1 MGIRNII
8 GKEVRELLT
17 PQTLIP
23 IVVVAVIFAMMGG
36 VIGNIGEEVTQ
47 RPVIGV
53 VDQDE
58 GHLSQIAG
66 SALGAA
72 AWVVYSGTDVAEGL
86 RRTEEGGGVAL
97 LVFPP
102 EFSERILGGEPGT
115 IEIHWIMRGLGMMDS
130 ISSAPVEG
138 LIAAASQ
145 AITVTLLE
153 GNVPLNPE
161 VILHPTTRSDT
172 TLVKGKTISGV
183 PPTAISNTLMSQSIM
198 IPLLVMMLMMMAGST
213 VISSMGL
220 EKESKT
226 LETLLTMPVSRGSIV
241 TGKIVGS
248 AAVGLV
254 MALIYML
261 GFSFYMRS
269 FQMGAIDLG
278 KYGLALGVLDHVL
291 VGGSLFLALLAGLAL
306 CIVLGTFARDYRSA
320 QTLLFPI
327 TAMAMIPMF
336 LIMFKDFATVSLG
349 LKTVLFL
356 IPFSHPM
363 MAMRALMFD
372 EYSLVLGG
380 IAYSAV
386 FSAVVIAL
394 AVRIFKSDRL
404 LTGGTPRRQRAARAR
419 RRTP

>member
-8 GKEVRELLT
+8 AKEVRELLT

-36 VIGNIGEEVTQ
+36 VVGDIGEEVTQ

-58 GHLSQIAG
+58 GPLSQIATTV
-66 SALGAA
+66 LGATA
-72 AWVVYSGTDVAEGL
+72 RVVHSGTDVAEGL
-86 RRTEEGGGVAL
+86 RRTGEGGGVAL

-102 EFSERILGGEPGT
+102 DFSERILGGEPGT
-115 IEIHWIMRGLGMMDS
+115 IEIHWIMRGLGMMDF

-138 LIAAASQ
+138 AISAVNQ
-145 AITVTLLE
+145 AITAALLE
-153 GNVPLNPE
+153 GSIPLNPE
-161 VILHPTTRSDT
+161 VILNPTTRTDT
-172 TLVKGKTISGV
+172 TLVKGKTIAGV
-183 PPTAISNTLMSQSIM
+183 SPTAISNTLMSQSIM

-226 LETLLTMPVSRGSIV
+226 LETLLTMPVSRSSIV

-248 AAVGLV
+248 ALVGLV

-278 KYGLALGVLDHVL
+278 QYGLALGLLDYVL

-349 LKTVLFL
+349 LQAVLFV

-363 MAMRALMFD
+363 MAIRALMFD
-372 EYSLVLGG
+372 EYPLVLGG

-386 FSAVVIAL
+386 FSAVVIAV

-404 LTGGTPRRQRAARAR
+404 LTGGEKSRRAARAR
-419 RRTP
+419 CRTP

>member
-8 GKEVRELLT
+8 AKEVRELLT

-36 VIGNIGEEVTQ
+36 VVGDIGEEVTQ

-58 GHLSQIAG
+58 GPLSQIATTV
-66 SALGAA
+66 LGATA
-72 AWVVYSGTDVAEGL
+72 RVVHSGTDVGEGL
-86 RRTEEGGGVAL
+86 GRTEEGGGVAL

-102 EFSERILGGEPGT
+102 DFSERILGGEPGT
-115 IEIHWIMRGLGMMDS
+115 IEIHWIMRGLGMMDF

-138 LIAAASQ
+138 AISAVNQ
-145 AITVTLLE
+145 AITAALLE
-153 GNVPLNPE
+153 GSIPLNPE
-161 VILHPTTRSDT
+161 VILNPTTRTDT
-172 TLVKGKTISGV
+172 TLVKGKTIAGV
-183 PPTAISNTLMSQSIM
+183 SPTAISNTLMSQSIM

-220 EKESKT
+220 EKENKT
-226 LETLLTMPVSRGSIV
+226 LETLLTMPVSRSSIV

-248 AAVGLV
+248 AVVGLV

-278 KYGLALGVLDHVL
+278 QYGLALGLLDYVL

-349 LKTVLFL
+349 LQAVLFV

-363 MAMRALMFD
+363 MAIRALMFD
-372 EYSLVLGG
+372 EYPLVLGG

-386 FSAVVIAL
+386 FSAVVIAV

-404 LTGGTPRRQRAARAR
+404 LTGGEKNRRAARAR

>member
-1 MGIRNII
+1 
-8 GKEVRELLT
+8 
-17 PQTLIP
+17 
-23 IVVVAVIFAMMGG
+23 VVVAVIFAMMGG
-36 VIGNIGEEVTQ
+36 VVGDIGEEVTQ

-58 GHLSQIAG
+58 GDLSQIAG
-66 SALGAA
+66 SVLGATA
-72 AWVVYSGTDVAEGL
+72 RVVHSGTDVAEGL
-86 RRTEEGGGVAL
+86 RRTGEGGGVAL

-102 EFSERILGGEPGT
+102 DFSERILGGEPGT
-115 IEIHWIMRGLGMMDS
+115 IEIHWIMRGLGMMDF

-138 LIAAASQ
+138 AILAVNQ
-145 AITVTLLE
+145 AITAALLE
-153 GNVPLNPE
+153 GSIPLNPE
-161 VILHPTTRSDT
+161 VILNPTTRTDT
-172 TLVKGKTISGV
+172 TLVKGKTIAGV
-183 PPTAISNTLMSQSIM
+183 SPTAISNTLMSQSIM

-226 LETLLTMPVSRGSIV
+226 LETLLTMPVSRSSIV

-248 AAVGLV
+248 ALVGLV

-278 KYGLALGVLDHVL
+278 QYGLALGLLDYVL

-349 LKTVLFL
+349 LQAVLFV

-363 MAMRALMFD
+363 MAIRALMFD
-372 EYSLVLGG
+372 EYPLVLGG

-404 LTGGTPRRQRAARAR
+404 LTGGEKSRRAARAR

>member
-23 IVVVAVIFAMMGG
+23 IVIVAVILAMMGG

-58 GHLSQIAG
+58 GELSQIAE
-66 SALGAA
+66 SVLGATA
-72 AWVVYSGTDVAEGL
+72 RVVHSGTDVAEGL
-86 RRTEEGGGVAL
+86 RRTGEGGGVAL

-102 EFSERILGGEPGT
+102 DFSEKILGGEPGT

-130 ISSAPVEG
+130 ISAAPVEG
-138 LIAAASQ
+138 LIAAVNQ
-145 AITVTLLE
+145 AITVTLFE

-183 PPTAISNTLMSQSIM
+183 PPSAIANTLMSQSTM
-198 IPLLVMMLMMMAGST
+198 IPILVMMLMMMAGST

-220 EKESKT
+220 EKENKT
-226 LETLLTMPVSRGSIV
+226 LETLLTMPVSRSSIV

-254 MALIYML
+254 MAFIYML

-269 FQMGAIDLG
+269 FQVGAIDLG
-278 KYGLALGVLDHVL
+278 KYGLALGVLDYLL
-291 VGGSLFLALLAGLAL
+291 VGVSIFLALLAGLAL

-372 EYSLVLGG
+372 EYPLVLGG

-386 FSAVVIAL
+386 FSAVVIAM

>member
-8 GKEVRELLT
+8 AKEVRELLT

-23 IVVVAVIFAMMGG
+23 IVVVAVIFAMTGG
-36 VIGNIGEEVTQ
+36 VIGDIGEEVTQ

-53 VDQDE
+53 MDQDE
-58 GHLSQIAG
+58 GPLSQIATTV
-66 SALGAA
+66 LGATA
-72 AWVVYSGTDVAEGL
+72 RVVHSGTDVGEGL
-86 RRTEEGGGVAL
+86 GRTEEGGGVAL

-102 EFSERILGGEPGT
+102 DFSERILGGEPGT
-115 IEIHWIMRGLGMMDS
+115 IEIHWIMRGLGMMDF

-138 LIAAASQ
+138 AISAVNQ
-145 AITVTLLE
+145 AITAALLE
-153 GNVPLNPE
+153 GNIPLNPE
-161 VILHPTTRSDT
+161 VILNPTTRTDT
-172 TLVKGKTISGV
+172 TLVKGKTIAGV
-183 PPTAISNTLMSQSIM
+183 SPTAIANTLMSQSIM

-226 LETLLTMPVSRGSIV
+226 LETLLTMPVSRSSIV

-248 AAVGLV
+248 ALVGLV

-278 KYGLALGVLDHVL
+278 QYGLALGLLDYVL

-349 LKTVLFL
+349 LQAVLFV

-363 MAMRALMFD
+363 MAIRALMFD
-372 EYSLVLGG
+372 EYPLVLGG

-404 LTGGTPRRQRAARAR
+404 LTGGEKSRRAARAR

>member
-8 GKEVRELLT
+8 AKEVRELLT

-36 VIGNIGEEVTQ
+36 VVGDIGEEVTQ

-58 GHLSQIAG
+58 GDLSQIAG
-66 SALGAA
+66 SVLGATA
-72 AWVVYSGTDVAEGL
+72 RVVHSGTDVAEGL
-86 RRTEEGGGVAL
+86 RRTGEGGGVAL

-102 EFSERILGGEPGT
+102 DFSERILGGEPGT
-115 IEIHWIMRGLGMMDS
+115 IEIHWIMRGLGMMDF

-138 LIAAASQ
+138 AISAVNQ
-145 AITVTLLE
+145 AITAALLE
-153 GNVPLNPE
+153 GSIPLNPE
-161 VILHPTTRSDT
+161 VILNPTTRTDT
-172 TLVKGKTISGV
+172 TLVKGKTIAGV
-183 PPTAISNTLMSQSIM
+183 SPTAISNTLMSQSIM

-226 LETLLTMPVSRGSIV
+226 LETLLTMPVSRSSIV

-248 AAVGLV
+248 ALVGLV

-278 KYGLALGVLDHVL
+278 QYGLALGLLDYVL

-349 LKTVLFL
+349 LQAVLFV

-363 MAMRALMFD
+363 MAIRALMFD
-372 EYSLVLGG
+372 EYPLVLGG

-386 FSAVVIAL
+386 FSAVVIAV

-404 LTGGTPRRQRAARAR
+404 LTGGEKSRRAARAR

>member
-36 VIGNIGEEVTQ
+36 VIGDIGEEVTQ
-47 RPVIGV
+47 APVIGV

-66 SALGAA
+66 SVLGATA
-72 AWVVYSGTDVAEGL
+72 RVVHSGTDVEEGL
-86 RRTEEGGGVAL
+86 RRTEEGGVAL

-102 EFSERILGGEPGT
+102 EFSEKILGGEPGT
-115 IEIHWIMRGLGMMDS
+115 IEIHWIMKGLGMMDS
-130 ISSAPVEG
+130 ISAAPVEG
-138 LIAAASQ
+138 LISAVNDAL
-145 AITVTLLE
+145 TVALLE
-153 GNVPLNPE
+153 GDSSLNPE
-161 VILHPTTRSDT
+161 VILHPTRRSDT
-172 TLVKGKTISGV
+172 TVVKGKTISGV
-183 PPTAISNTLMSQSIM
+183 SPSAISVTLMSQSIM

-220 EKESKT
+220 EKENKT
-226 LETLLTMPVSRGSIV
+226 LETLLTMPVSRSSIV

-248 AAVGLV
+248 AVVGLI
-254 MALIYML
+254 MALIYMF

-278 KYGLALGVLDHVL
+278 KYGLALGPLDYVL
-291 VGGSLFLALLAGLAL
+291 VGASLFLALLAGLAL

-336 LIMFKDFATVSLG
+336 LIMFKDFATVPLG
-349 LKTVLFL
+349 LKTALFL

-372 EYSLVLGG
+372 EYPLVLGG

-404 LTGGTPRRQRAARAR
+404 LTGGTPRRRRAGLAR

>member
-1 MGIRNII
+1 
-8 GKEVRELLT
+8 
-17 PQTLIP
+17 
-23 IVVVAVIFAMMGG
+23 
-36 VIGNIGEEVTQ
+36 
-47 RPVIGV
+47 
-53 VDQDE
+53 VDQ
-58 GHLSQIAG
+58 
-66 SALGAA
+66 
-72 AWVVYSGTDVAEGL
+72 GL

-102 EFSERILGGEPGT
+102 DFSEKILGGEPGT
-115 IEIHWIMRGLGMMDS
+115 IEIHWIMRGLGTMDS
-130 ISSAPVEG
+130 ISAVPVEG
-138 LIAAASQ
+138 LISAVNN
-145 AITVTLLE
+145 AITTVLLE
-153 GNVPLNPE
+153 GNIPVNPE
-161 VILHPTTRSDT
+161 VILHPTRRSDT
-172 TLVKGKTISGV
+172 TVVKGKTISGV
-183 PPTAISNTLMSQSIM
+183 SPSAISNTLMSQSIM
-198 IPLLVMMLMMMAGST
+198 IPILVMMLMMMAGST

-220 EKESKT
+220 EKENKT

-248 AAVGLV
+248 ALVGLI

-278 KYGLALGVLDHVL
+278 KHGLALGLWDYVL
-291 VGGSLFLALLAGLAL
+291 VGASLFLALLAGLAL

-336 LIMFKDFATVSLG
+336 LIMFKDFDTVSLG
-349 LKTVLFL
+349 LQAILFL

-372 EYSLVLGG
+372 EYPLVIGG
-380 IAYSAV
+380 IAYAGI
-386 FSAVVIAL
+386 FSAVVIAV

-404 LTGGTPRRQRAARAR
+404 LTGGVKRERSMLSR
-419 RRTP
+419 RRIP

>member
-8 GKEVRELLT
+8 AKEVRELLT

-23 IVVVAVIFAMMGG
+23 IVVVAVIFAMTGG
-36 VIGNIGEEVTQ
+36 VIGDIGEEVTQ

-53 VDQDE
+53 MDQDE
-58 GHLSQIAG
+58 GPLSQIATTV
-66 SALGAA
+66 LGATA
-72 AWVVYSGTDVAEGL
+72 RVVHSGTDVGEGL
-86 RRTEEGGGVAL
+86 GRTEEGGGVAL

-102 EFSERILGGEPGT
+102 DFSERILGGEPGT
-115 IEIHWIMRGLGMMDS
+115 IEIHWIMRGLGMMDF

-138 LIAAASQ
+138 AISAVNQ
-145 AITVTLLE
+145 AITAALLE
-153 GNVPLNPE
+153 GSIPLNPE
-161 VILHPTTRSDT
+161 VILNPTTRTDT
-172 TLVKGKTISGV
+172 TLVKGKTIAGV
-183 PPTAISNTLMSQSIM
+183 SPTAISNTLMSQSIM

-226 LETLLTMPVSRGSIV
+226 LETLLTMPVSRSSIV

-248 AAVGLV
+248 ALVGLV

-278 KYGLALGVLDHVL
+278 QYGLALGLLDYVL

-349 LKTVLFL
+349 LQAVLFV

-363 MAMRALMFD
+363 MAIRALMFD
-372 EYSLVLGG
+372 EYPLVLGG

-404 LTGGTPRRQRAARAR
+404 LTGGEKSRRAARAR

>member
-8 GKEVRELLT
+8 AKEVRELLT

-36 VIGNIGEEVTQ
+36 VVGDIGEEVTQ

-58 GHLSQIAG
+58 GDLSQIAG
-66 SALGAA
+66 SVLGATA
-72 AWVVYSGTDVAEGL
+72 RVVHSGTDVAEGL
-86 RRTEEGGGVAL
+86 RRTGEGGGVAL

-102 EFSERILGGEPGT
+102 DFSERILGGEPGT
-115 IEIHWIMRGLGMMDS
+115 IEIHWIMRGLGMMDF

-138 LIAAASQ
+138 AILAVNQ
-145 AITVTLLE
+145 AITAALLE
-153 GNVPLNPE
+153 GSIPLNPE
-161 VILHPTTRSDT
+161 VILNPTTRTDT
-172 TLVKGKTISGV
+172 TLVKGKTIAGV
-183 PPTAISNTLMSQSIM
+183 SPTAISNTLMSQSIM

-226 LETLLTMPVSRGSIV
+226 LETLLTMPVSRSSIV

-248 AAVGLV
+248 ALVGLV

-278 KYGLALGVLDHVL
+278 QYGLALGLLDYVL

-349 LKTVLFL
+349 LQAVLFV

-363 MAMRALMFD
+363 MAIRALMFD
-372 EYSLVLGG
+372 EYPLVLGG

-404 LTGGTPRRQRAARAR
+404 LTGGEKSRRAARAR
-419 RRTP
+419 CRTP

>member
-8 GKEVRELLT
+8 AKEVRELLT

-36 VIGNIGEEVTQ
+36 VVGDIGEEVTQ

-58 GHLSQIAG
+58 GDLSQIAG
-66 SALGAA
+66 SVLGATA
-72 AWVVYSGTDVAEGL
+72 RVVHSGTDVGEGL
-86 RRTEEGGGVAL
+86 GRTEEGGGVAL
-97 LVFPP
+97 LVFPQD
-102 EFSERILGGEPGT
+102 FSEKILGGEPGT
-115 IEIHWIMRGLGMMDS
+115 IEIHWIMRGLGMMDF

-138 LIAAASQ
+138 AISAVNQ
-145 AITVTLLE
+145 AITAALLE
-153 GNVPLNPE
+153 GSIPLNPE
-161 VILHPTTRSDT
+161 VILNPTTRTDT
-172 TLVKGKTISGV
+172 TLVKGKTIAGV
-183 PPTAISNTLMSQSIM
+183 SPTAISNTLMSQSIM

-226 LETLLTMPVSRGSIV
+226 LETLLTMPVSRSSIV

-248 AAVGLV
+248 ALVGLV

-278 KYGLALGVLDHVL
+278 QYGLALGLLDYVL

-349 LKTVLFL
+349 LQAVLFV

-363 MAMRALMFD
+363 MAIRALMFD
-372 EYSLVLGG
+372 EYPLVLGG

-386 FSAVVIAL
+386 FSAVVIAV

-404 LTGGTPRRQRAARAR
+404 LTGGEKSRRAARAR
-419 RRTP
+419 CRTP

>member
-8 GKEVRELLT
+8 AKEVRELLT

-36 VIGNIGEEVTQ
+36 VVGDIGEEVTQ

-58 GHLSQIAG
+58 GPLSQIATTV
-66 SALGAA
+66 LGATA
-72 AWVVYSGTDVAEGL
+72 RVVHSGTDVGEGL
-86 RRTEEGGGVAL
+86 GRTEEGGGVAL

-102 EFSERILGGEPGT
+102 DFSEKILGGEPGT
-115 IEIHWIMRGLGMMDS
+115 IEIHWIMRGLGMMDF

-138 LIAAASQ
+138 AISAVNQ
-145 AITVTLLE
+145 AITAALLE
-153 GNVPLNPE
+153 GSIPLNPE
-161 VILHPTTRSDT
+161 VILNPTTRTDT
-172 TLVKGKTISGV
+172 TLVKGKTIAGV
-183 PPTAISNTLMSQSIM
+183 SPTAISNTLMSQSIM

-226 LETLLTMPVSRGSIV
+226 LETLLTMPVSRSSIV

-248 AAVGLV
+248 ALVGLV

-278 KYGLALGVLDHVL
+278 QYGLALGLLDYVL

-349 LKTVLFL
+349 LQAVLFV

-363 MAMRALMFD
+363 MAIRALMFD
-372 EYSLVLGG
+372 EYPLVLGG

-386 FSAVVIAL
+386 FSAVVIAV

-404 LTGGTPRRQRAARAR
+404 LTGGEKSRRAARAR
-419 RRTP
+419 CRTP

>member
-8 GKEVRELLT
+8 AKEVRELLT

-36 VIGNIGEEVTQ
+36 VVGDIGEEVTQ

-58 GHLSQIAG
+58 GPLSQIATTV
-66 SALGAA
+66 LGATA
-72 AWVVYSGTDVAEGL
+72 RVVHSGTDVGEGL
-86 RRTEEGGGVAL
+86 GRTEEGGGVAL
-97 LVFPP
+97 LVFPQD
-102 EFSERILGGEPGT
+102 FSEKILGGEPGT
-115 IEIHWIMRGLGMMDS
+115 IEIHWIMRGLGMMDF

-138 LIAAASQ
+138 AISAVNQ
-145 AITVTLLE
+145 AITAALLE
-153 GNVPLNPE
+153 GSIPLNPE
-161 VILHPTTRSDT
+161 VILNPTTRTDT
-172 TLVKGKTISGV
+172 TLVKGKTIAGV
-183 PPTAISNTLMSQSIM
+183 SPTAISNTLMSQSIM

-226 LETLLTMPVSRGSIV
+226 LETLLTMPVSRSSIV

-248 AAVGLV
+248 ALVGLV

-278 KYGLALGVLDHVL
+278 QYGLALGLLDYVL

-349 LKTVLFL
+349 LQAVLFV

-363 MAMRALMFD
+363 MAIRALMFD
-372 EYSLVLGG
+372 EYPLVLGG

-386 FSAVVIAL
+386 FSAVVIAV

-404 LTGGTPRRQRAARAR
+404 LTGGEKSRRAARAR
-419 RRTP
+419 CRTP

>member
-8 GKEVRELLT
+8 AKEVRELLT

-36 VIGNIGEEVTQ
+36 VVGDIGEEVTQ

-58 GHLSQIAG
+58 GPLSQIATTV
-66 SALGAA
+66 LGATA
-72 AWVVYSGTDVAEGL
+72 RVVHSGTDVGEGL
-86 RRTEEGGGVAL
+86 GRTGEGGGVAL

-102 EFSERILGGEPGT
+102 DFSEKILGGEPGT
-115 IEIHWIMRGLGMMDS
+115 IEIHWIMRGLGMMDF

-138 LIAAASQ
+138 AISAVNQ
-145 AITVTLLE
+145 AITAALLE
-153 GNVPLNPE
+153 GSIPLNPE
-161 VILHPTTRSDT
+161 VILNPTTRTDT
-172 TLVKGKTISGV
+172 TLVKGKTIAGV
-183 PPTAISNTLMSQSIM
+183 SPTAISNTLMSQSIM

-226 LETLLTMPVSRGSIV
+226 LETLLTMPVSRSSIV

-248 AAVGLV
+248 ALVGLV

-278 KYGLALGVLDHVL
+278 QYGLALGLLDYVL

-349 LKTVLFL
+349 LQAVLFV

-363 MAMRALMFD
+363 MAIRALMFD
-372 EYSLVLGG
+372 EYPLVLGG

-386 FSAVVIAL
+386 FSAVVIAV

-404 LTGGTPRRQRAARAR
+404 LTGGEKSRRAARAR
-419 RRTP
+419 CRTP

>member
-8 GKEVRELLT
+8 AKEVRELLT

-36 VIGNIGEEVTQ
+36 VVGDIGEEVTQ

-58 GHLSQIAG
+58 GDLSQIAG
-66 SALGAA
+66 SVLGATA
-72 AWVVYSGTDVAEGL
+72 RVVHSGTDVAEGL
-86 RRTEEGGGVAL
+86 RRTGEGGGVAL

-102 EFSERILGGEPGT
+102 DFSERILGGEPGT
-115 IEIHWIMRGLGMMDS
+115 IEIHWIMRGLGMMDF

-138 LIAAASQ
+138 AISAVNQ
-145 AITVTLLE
+145 AITAALLE
-153 GNVPLNPE
+153 GSIPLNPE
-161 VILHPTTRSDT
+161 VILNPTTRTDT
-172 TLVKGKTISGV
+172 TLVKGKTIAGV
-183 PPTAISNTLMSQSIM
+183 SPTAISNTLMSQSIM

-226 LETLLTMPVSRGSIV
+226 LETLLTMPVSRSSIV

-248 AAVGLV
+248 ALVGLV

-278 KYGLALGVLDHVL
+278 QYGLALGLLDYVL

-349 LKTVLFL
+349 LQAVLFV

-363 MAMRALMFD
+363 MAIRALMFD
-372 EYSLVLGG
+372 EYPLVLGG

-386 FSAVVIAL
+386 FSAVVIAV

-404 LTGGTPRRQRAARAR
+404 LTGGEKSRRAARAR
-419 RRTP
+419 CRTP

>member
-17 PQTLIP
+17 RGTLIP
-23 IVVVAVIFAMMGG
+23 VVVMAAIFAMMGG
-36 VIGNIGEEVTQ
+36 VVGDIGEEVTQ

-53 VDQDE
+53 VDQDQ
-58 GHLSQIAG
+58 GPLSQIAT
-66 SALGAA
+66 AVLGATA
-72 AWVVYSGTDVAEGL
+72 RVVHSGTDVDQGMG
-86 RRTEEGGGVAL
+86 RTEEGGGVAL

-102 EFSERILGGEPGT
+102 DFSEKILGGEPGT

-130 ISSAPVEG
+130 ISAVPVEG
-138 LIAAASQ
+138 AISAVNQ
-145 AITVTLLE
+145 AITAALLE
-153 GNVPLNPE
+153 GSISLNPE
-161 VILHPTTRSDT
+161 IILHPTMRTDT

-183 PPTAISNTLMSQSIM
+183 SPTAISNTLMSQSIM

-220 EKESKT
+220 EKENKT
-226 LETLLTMPVSRGSIV
+226 LETLLTMPVSRSSIV

-248 AAVGLV
+248 AVVGLV

-278 KYGLALGVLDHVL
+278 KYGLALGLWDYVL
-291 VGGSLFLALLAGLAL
+291 VGISLFLALLAGLAL

-349 LKTVLFL
+349 LQAVLFV

-363 MAMRALMFD
+363 MAIRALMFD
-372 EYSLVLGG
+372 EYPLVLGG
-380 IAYSAV
+380 IAYGAV
-386 FSAVVIAL
+386 FSAVVIAV

-404 LTGGTPRRQRAARAR
+404 LTGGEKSRRAARAR

>member
-8 GKEVRELLT
+8 AKEVRELLT

-36 VIGNIGEEVTQ
+36 VVGDIGEEVTQ

-58 GHLSQIAG
+58 GPLSQIATTV
-66 SALGAA
+66 LGATA
-72 AWVVYSGTDVAEGL
+72 RVVHSGTDVGEGL
-86 RRTEEGGGVAL
+86 GRTEEGGGVAL

-102 EFSERILGGEPGT
+102 DFSEKILGGEPGT
-115 IEIHWIMRGLGMMDS
+115 IEIHWIMRGLGMMDF

-138 LIAAASQ
+138 AISAVNQ
-145 AITVTLLE
+145 AITAALLE
-153 GNVPLNPE
+153 GSIPLNPE
-161 VILHPTTRSDT
+161 VILNPTTRTDT
-172 TLVKGKTISGV
+172 TLVKGKTIAGV
-183 PPTAISNTLMSQSIM
+183 SPTAISNTLMSQSIM

-220 EKESKT
+220 EKENKT
-226 LETLLTMPVSRGSIV
+226 LETLLTMPVSRSSIV

-248 AAVGLV
+248 AVVGLV

-278 KYGLALGVLDHVL
+278 QYGLALGLLDYVL

-349 LKTVLFL
+349 LQAVLFV

-363 MAMRALMFD
+363 MAIRALMFD
-372 EYSLVLGG
+372 EYPLVLGG

-386 FSAVVIAL
+386 FSAVVIAV

-404 LTGGTPRRQRAARAR
+404 LTGGEKNRRAARAR

>member
-8 GKEVRELLT
+8 AKEVRELLT

-36 VIGNIGEEVTQ
+36 VVGDIGEEVTQ

-58 GHLSQIAG
+58 GDLSQIAG
-66 SALGAA
+66 SVLGATA
-72 AWVVYSGTDVAEGL
+72 RVVHSGTDVAEGL
-86 RRTEEGGGVAL
+86 RRTGEGGGVAL

-102 EFSERILGGEPGT
+102 DFSEKILGGEPGT
-115 IEIHWIMRGLGMMDS
+115 IEIHWIMRGLGMMDF

-138 LIAAASQ
+138 AISAVNQ
-145 AITVTLLE
+145 AITAALLE
-153 GNVPLNPE
+153 GSIPLNPE
-161 VILHPTTRSDT
+161 VILNPTTRTDT
-172 TLVKGKTISGV
+172 TLVKGKTIAGV
-183 PPTAISNTLMSQSIM
+183 SPTAISNTLMSQSIM

-226 LETLLTMPVSRGSIV
+226 LETLLTMPVSRSSIV

-248 AAVGLV
+248 ALVGLV

-278 KYGLALGVLDHVL
+278 QYGLALGLLDYVL

-349 LKTVLFL
+349 LQAVLFV

-363 MAMRALMFD
+363 MAIRALMFD
-372 EYSLVLGG
+372 EYPLVLGG

-386 FSAVVIAL
+386 FSAVVIAV

-404 LTGGTPRRQRAARAR
+404 LTGGEKSRRAARAR
-419 RRTP
+419 CRTP

>member
-8 GKEVRELLT
+8 AKEVRELLT

-36 VIGNIGEEVTQ
+36 VVGDIGEEVTQ

-58 GHLSQIAG
+58 GPLSQIATTV
-66 SALGAA
+66 LGATA
-72 AWVVYSGTDVAEGL
+72 RVVHSGTDVAEGL
-86 RRTEEGGGVAL
+86 RRTGEGGGVAL

-102 EFSERILGGEPGT
+102 DFSEKILGGEPGT
-115 IEIHWIMRGLGMMDS
+115 IEIHWIMRGLGMMDF

-138 LIAAASQ
+138 AISAVNQ
-145 AITVTLLE
+145 AITAALLE
-153 GNVPLNPE
+153 GSIPLNPE
-161 VILHPTTRSDT
+161 VILNPTTRTDT
-172 TLVKGKTISGV
+172 TLVKGKTIAGV
-183 PPTAISNTLMSQSIM
+183 SPTAISNTLMSQSIM

-226 LETLLTMPVSRGSIV
+226 LETLLTMPVSRSSIV

-248 AAVGLV
+248 ALVGLV

-278 KYGLALGVLDHVL
+278 QYGLALGLLDYVL

-349 LKTVLFL
+349 LQAVLFV

-363 MAMRALMFD
+363 MAIRALMFD
-372 EYSLVLGG
+372 EYPLVLGG

-386 FSAVVIAL
+386 FSAVVIAV

-404 LTGGTPRRQRAARAR
+404 LTGGEKSRRAARAR
-419 RRTP
+419 CRTP